1 MHALHRTLPALAL
14 LAAACVLL
22 LLPGCVKYKQTLTV
36 QPDGSGKMD
45 LVMGMSSVRLAE
57 LPEGSDP
64 FAALSIESLRDNPQG
79 FVAFTEPRPEDRDG
93 FRVVTVTG
101 YFDDVSQLGFAGG
114 LGAGAEGLDAVAY
127 GLEPGV
133 LTVRRPLFGQA
144 AAAFTQQDMDL
155 SDAELRRVLVP
166 AVAGLEL
173 EDAFVLPGR
182 VTEAGPLEVDGRT
195 ASAGVR
201 GAAALDGYDGLMSRY
216 GGVDTLRIRFEPTA
230 WAAPA
235 KAAWQQE
242 LADAK
247 KAWARR
253 TGDAE

>member
-1 MHALHRTLPALAL
+1 MHALHRTVSALAVF
-14 LAAACVLL
+14 AAACVIL

-64 FAALSIESLRDNPQG
+64 FAALSIETLRENMQG
-79 FVAFTEPRPEDRDG
+79 FVAFTEPRAGDHDG

-127 GLEPGV
+127 DLKDGV
-133 LTVRRPLFGQA
+133 LTVQRPLFGQA
-144 AAAFTQQDMDL
+144 AAAFSQQEMDL

-182 VTEAGPLEVDGRT
+182 VTEAGPLVTDGRT
-195 ASAGVR
+195 ASASVR
-201 GAAALDGYDGLMSRY
+201 GAAALESYDDLMSRY
-216 GGVDTLRIRFEPTA
+216 GGVETLRIRFEPSA
-230 WAAPA
+230 WPAASE
-235 KAAWQQE
+235 AAWKQE
-242 LADAK
+242 LADAR
-247 KAWARR
+247 KAWVRL
-253 TGDAE
+253 TGERE